1 VIVVV
6 VEVLHRV
13 RAFRGKQLRSRQRM
27 IIRWASDINAGVC
40 FGVIAQSSGPVD
52 DHHARMA
59 VGVLR
64 LTVAG
69 SDDDLED
76 PDIPLVE
83 QDAMGFGSGNRTVK
97 VIGPPPRAGV
107 ETHVVKVT

>member
-6 VEVLHRV
+6 VDVLHRV
-13 RAFRGKQLRSRQRM
+13 WAFGGKQLRSRHRM
-27 IIRWASDINAGVC
+27 VSRRASDIDPRVC
-40 FGVIAQSSGPVD
+40 FGVIAESSRPVD
-52 DHHARMA
+52 DHHARTA

-69 SDDDLED
+69 SDDDLEH
-76 PDIPLVE
+76 PDISLVQ
-83 QDAMGFGSGNRTVK
+83 QDTMGFGSGYRTVK